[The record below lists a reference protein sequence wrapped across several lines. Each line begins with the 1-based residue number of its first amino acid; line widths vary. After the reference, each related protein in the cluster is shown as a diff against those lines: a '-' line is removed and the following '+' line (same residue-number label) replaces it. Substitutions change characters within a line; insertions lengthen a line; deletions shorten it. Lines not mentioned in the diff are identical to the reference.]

1 MTFCHIYQETCIHWI
16 VSDSINSLILKTS
29 FWMMVVFTLEL
40 LCLGFIPESF
50 ILYEHGGINP
60 KSMVRAL
67 IHGGWAPN
75 LRIHNKECIK
85 TFSIT
90 TLSEVDIPQPEQ
102 IPLWWWSRPCSY
114 RTSWTRCPPCAT
126 IHISLCS
133 NHHPQYNI
141 FISIIIIMIELLVTL
156 PIVLSVLFMIST

>member
-16 VSDSINSLILKTS
+16 VADSINSLILNTS
-29 FWMMVVFTLEL
+29 FWMMVVFTLYFCVWGL
-40 LCLGFIPESF
+40 SL
-50 ILYEHGGINP
+50 
-60 KSMVRAL
+60 KAL
-67 IHGGWAPN
+67 SYMNMGASTQNLWSGLSYMGVS
-75 LRIHNKECIK
+75 LRIHNKESIK

-90 TLSEVDIPQPEQ
+90 TLSDVDLPQPGQ
-102 IPLWWWSRPCSY
+102 IPLWWWSRPCSC
-114 RTSWTRCPPCAT
+114 RTSWTRCPPCAK